1 MPSLPDV
8 MAPFPSPVASRF
20 DAGFRCQDQHLPIGI
35 VPAWQAELV
44 LWHWQV
50 QPQLGNRSEPRFGH
64 LTFHRQWIRPGI
76 WPQQF
81 GVQIVDLPAS
91 HRPWRSRLAG
101 GSAAGHHL
109 VPAT

>member
-8 MAPFPSPVASRF
+8 MAPFPPPVASRF
-20 DAGFRCQDQHLPIGI
+20 DAGFRCQDQHLLIGI

-64 LTFHRQWIRPGI
+64 LTFHRQWIRPSI
-76 WPQQF
+76 WP
-81 GVQIVDLPAS
+81 PAS
-91 HRPWRSRLAG
+91 LECKLSPCPQVTARG
-101 GSAAGHHL
+101 GPGWPVAVRQDTA
-109 VPAT
+109 

>member
-20 DAGFRCQDQHLPIGI
+20 DAGFRCQDQHLLIGI

-64 LTFHRQWIRPGI
+64 LTFHRQWIRPSI
-76 WPQQF
+76 WP
-81 GVQIVDLPAS
+81 PAS
-91 HRPWRSRLAG
+91 LECKLSPCR
-101 GSAAGHHL
+101 
-109 VPAT
+109 PATARSGPGWPVAMRQDTA